1 MGFIT
6 FAAIDIGSY
15 EAGMK
20 IFELSKQKG
29 MKQIDFIRHRIE
41 LGKDTYVSGKIG
53 CDLTDELCRVLLD
66 FKRIM
71 KEYKVNAYKACATS
85 AVREAKNKIML
96 LEQIRLRTGI
106 KIEVLSNS
114 EQRFLRYKSIA
125 YKLKS
130 FDDIIQTGTA
140 ILDVGGGSSQFSLYD
155 KGRLIVTQNIRMGSL
170 RIREKLSGLSMY
182 TTNIPALVNELID
195 SEISNLKALYIK
207 DFKVKNIIA
216 VGDYLGYM
224 SPIKEGYIE
233 RKQFMQACEKAFSL
247 SPDLIA
253 SKIGVPSE
261 EASLL
266 IPALCINKRIVEE
279 TGAEYIWAPGVKLSD
294 GIAYDYAESNKIMEV
309 KHDFEGDI
317 IAAAKIIGKKYMNN
331 KSHTELLEHLALK
344 IFDSTT
350 KLHGMGDRER
360 LLLRIAIIL
369 HGCGKYISLAAVS
382 ECSYNII
389 MATEIIGLS
398 HMEREIVANAV
409 KFNTTEFV
417 YYDELAGS
425 FDKESYILLE
435 KITAILRVANALD
448 RSHRQKFKNVKITL
462 KDKELIISV
471 DTIDNITLEK
481 GLFGEKADFFEEVF
495 SVRPVIKQKKKFD

>member
-6 FAAIDIGSY
+6 FAAIEVGSY
-15 EAGMK
+15 EVGMK

-41 LGKDTYVSGKIG
+41 LGKDTYVTGKIG
-53 CDLTDELCRVLLD
+53 CDLTDELCGLLID

-85 AVREAKNKIML
+85 AVREAKNTIML
-96 LEQIRLRTGI
+96 LEQIRLSTGI

-130 FDDIIQTGTA
+130 FDNIVQTGTA

-155 KGRLIVTQNIRMGSL
+155 KGRLIATQNIRMGSL

-207 DFKVKNIIA
+207 DFKIKNIIA
-216 VGDYLGYM
+216 VGDYLCYM
-224 SPIKEGYIE
+224 TPREGYIE
-233 RKQFMQACEKAFSL
+233 RKQFMQACERAFSL
-247 SPDLIA
+247 SSDLIA
-253 SKIGVPSE
+253 SKIGIPSE

-266 IPALCINKRIVEE
+266 IPSLCIYKRIIEE
-279 TGAEYIWAPGVKLSD
+279 TGAEYIWTPGVKLSD
-294 GIAYDYAESNKIMEV
+294 GIAYDYAENNKIIEV

-317 IAAAKIIGKKYMNN
+317 IAAAKNIGKKYMNN
-331 KSHTELLEHLALK
+331 KSHTELLEDLALK

-350 KLHGMGDRER
+350 KIHGMGDRER
-360 LLLRIAIIL
+360 LLLRIAVIL

-409 KFNTTEFV
+409 KFNTTDFA
-417 YYDELAGS
+417 YYDALAGS

-448 RSHRQKFKNVKITL
+448 RSHRQKFRNVKITL
-462 KDKELIISV
+462 KDKELIIGV

-495 SVRPVIKQKKKFD
+495 SIRPVIRQKKKFD